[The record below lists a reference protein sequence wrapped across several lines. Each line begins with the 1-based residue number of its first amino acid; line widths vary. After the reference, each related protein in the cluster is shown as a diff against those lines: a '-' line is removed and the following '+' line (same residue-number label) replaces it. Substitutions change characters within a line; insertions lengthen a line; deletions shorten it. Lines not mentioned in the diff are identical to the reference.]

1 MSMINTNVKSLLAQ
15 QSSTINDRN
24 LGTAMAQLSTGKRI
38 NSAKDD
44 AAGLSITSKMTT
56 QIRGLEQASRNAGD
70 AISLLQT
77 SEGAMVEITNMLQRM
92 RELAVQ
98 SASDTYDTNDRKFL
112 DDEFQA
118 LKGEINRIAKTT
130 TWNGSTIMD
139 QTSQTRNFQ
148 VGANSTTDNVMS
160 ISFKDF
166 SFTPAN
172 AAVAATQ
179 DTIDL
184 SAAVT
189 TAGVTRFSGTIAGVN
204 VTLTGLTSLAL
215 TSAGNESAGVTTLA
229 SELQTGIR
237 KYAGLEG
244 ITVTSVGETLTI
256 KDAQGRAITD
266 NFKFVVDAGTT
277 SGVTDNLGTGATA
290 SAGAGAAGAASV
302 FGSANG
308 AEIHS
313 LNILQSFPTTTT
325 ITALDNAIKAVTT
338 ERSKYGAA
346 INRLTYTIDNLSNE
360 VLNTSAARGR
370 ILDTDYAKASS
381 ELARTQIIQQA
392 ATAMLAQANQSSQSV
407 LALLK

>member
-189 TAGVTRFSGTIAGVN
+189 TAGVTRFSGTVAGVN

-215 TSAGNESAGVTTLA
+215 TAAGNESAGVTTLA

-277 SGVTDNLGTGATA
+277 SGVTENLGTGAAA